1 MHRKGYKMTD
11 HQLIDTKLIKNWI
24 NGTYGNTITVS
35 VTKQKR
41 AGYTLVTVKVIEST
55 VPMRN
60 PDHDLRKAVELM
72 SQRKEA
78 PSSMLR
84 VYSDY
89 AYEFIDNIRNFM
101 KIYHPYATVCIDIPV
116 EVGIS

>member
-1 MHRKGYKMTD
+1 MIN
-11 HQLIDTKLIKNWI
+11 HQLINTKLIKDKI
-24 NGTYGNTITVS
+24 NAIYGNTISVS

-41 AGYTLVTVKVIEST
+41 LGYTQVTVKVIEST

-72 SQRKEA
+72 NQRKEV
-78 PSSMLR
+78 PNNMLR

-89 AYEFIDNIRNFM
+89 AYEFMENTKQFI
-101 KIYHPYATVCIDIPV
+101 KKYHPYATVHIDIPV
-116 EVGIS
+116 EVGTA

>member
-1 MHRKGYKMTD
+1 MTD
-11 HQLIDTKLIKNWI
+11 HQLIDTKLIKDKI
-24 NGTYGNTITVS
+24 NAIYGNTITVS

-41 AGYTLVTVKVIEST
+41 LGYTLVTVKVIEST

-72 SQRKEA
+72 SQRKEV

-84 VYSDY
+84 VNSDY
-89 AYEFIDNIRNFM
+89 AYEFIDNVRNFM
-101 KIYHPYATVCIDIPV
+101 KRYHPYATVCIDIPV
-116 EVGIS
+116 GVGIS